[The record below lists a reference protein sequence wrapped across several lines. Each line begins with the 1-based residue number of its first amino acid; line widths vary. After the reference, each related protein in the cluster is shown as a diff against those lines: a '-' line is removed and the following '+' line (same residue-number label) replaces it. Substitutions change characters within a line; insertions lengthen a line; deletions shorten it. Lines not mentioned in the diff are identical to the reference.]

1 MHPVRVQDSARECG
15 TRQRV
20 YNLIGNRAWNR
31 THCTSVTRYAD
42 LAMDNLYRLINLMQ
56 LLRDPEDGCPWDN
69 RQTFASLVP
78 YTIDKQDFP
87 LLREELGDL
96 LLQIVFHAQMAR
108 EQDLFDI
115 DDVARSISDKLVRRH
130 PKIFEEET
138 VPDMVTWEDIREA
151 ERRAKQGSDSLLD
164 DVPEALPQLLR
175 AWKIQERA
183 ATVGFDW
190 QEARP
195 VLAKIAEE
203 LDELGE
209 ALAAEDGQ
217 DRLAEELGDL
227 LFSAVNL
234 GRHLDISAEEALRKC
249 NEKFLS
255 RFREVERQME
265 QQGKRLADCSME
277 EMEQAWQAA
286 KLA

>member
-1 MHPVRVQDSARECG
+1 
-15 TRQRV
+15 
-20 YNLIGNRAWNR
+20 
-31 THCTSVTRYAD
+31 
-42 LAMDNLYRLINLMQ
+42 MDNLYRLINLMQ

-78 YTIDKQDFP
+78 YTIEEVYEVAAAVDKQDFS

-96 LLQIVFHAQMAR
+96 LLQIVFYAQMAR

-138 VPDMVTWEDIREA
+138 APDMATWDDIKAA
-151 ERRAKQGSDSLLD
+151 ERKAKQGSGSLLD
-164 DVPEALPQLLR
+164 DIPEALPQLLR
-175 AWKIQERA
+175 AWKVQERA
-183 ATVGFDW
+183 ASVGFDW
-190 QEARP
+190 QETRP
-195 VLAKIAEE
+195 VLAKITEE

-209 ALAAEDGQ
+209 ALAAEDAQ
-217 DRLAEELGDL
+217 DRLVEELGDL
-227 LFSAVNL
+227 LFSTVNL
-234 GRHLDISAEEALRKC
+234 GRHLDISAEEALRKS

-255 RFREVERQME
+255 RFREVERQMA

>member
-1 MHPVRVQDSARECG
+1 
-15 TRQRV
+15 
-20 YNLIGNRAWNR
+20 
-31 THCTSVTRYAD
+31 
-42 LAMDNLYRLINLMQ
+42 MDNLYRLINLMQ

-78 YTIDKQDFP
+78 YTIEEVYEVAAAIDKQDFP

-96 LLQIVFHAQMAR
+96 LLQIVFYAQMAR

-138 VPDMVTWEDIREA
+138 APDDLATWEDIKEA
-151 ERRAKQGSDSLLD
+151 ERKAKQGSGSLLD
-164 DVPEALPQLLR
+164 GVPEALPQLLR

-183 ATVGFDW
+183 ASVGFDW
-190 QEARP
+190 QETRP

-209 ALAAEDGQ
+209 ALAAEDSQ

-255 RFREVERQME
+255 RFREVERQMA

>member
-1 MHPVRVQDSARECG
+1 M
-15 TRQRV
+15 TR
-20 YNLIGNRAWNR
+20 
-31 THCTSVTRYAD
+31 HAD
-42 LAMDNLYRLINLMQ
+42 LAMDHLYRLINLMQ

-78 YTIDKQDFP
+78 YTIEEVYEVAAAIDKQDFP

-96 LLQIVFHAQMAR
+96 LLQIVFYAQMAR
-108 EQDLFDI
+108 EQDLFDL
-115 DDVARSISDKLVRRH
+115 DDVAQSISDKLVRRH
-130 PKIFEEET
+130 PKIFEKGT
-138 VPDMVTWEDIREA
+138 AADVASWDDIKEA
-151 ERRAKQGSDSLLD
+151 EREAKQGSGSLLD
-164 DVPEALPQLLR
+164 DIPEALPQLLR
-175 AWKIQERA
+175 AWKIQARA
-183 ATVGFDW
+183 ASVGFDW
-190 QEARP
+190 QEPRP
-195 VLAKIAEE
+195 VLSKVAEE

-209 ALAAEDGQ
+209 ALAAKEAQ

-234 GRHLDISAEEALRKC
+234 ARHLEISAEEALRKS

-255 RFREVERQME
+255 RFRHVERQMA

-277 EMEQAWQAA
+277 EMERAWQAA